1 MPTDLKK
8 QITAILS
15 GSLAMVLVLTFVFV
29 FFFLKGIRQTS
40 ADLVNIK
47 KELVLFQTK
56 LSGEED
62 LKENYQRIEPDL
74 ARIENSFVDPEVPV
88 DLIKFWEQTAS
99 ASGVYINIVPISS
112 SIDDK
117 DKKYVW
123 DYMNFRLNLFGSFS
137 YLLRFLEKT
146 EAGPYLIEIKDL
158 SIQKLND
165 SDLISKEYPGL
176 SANDIRAILTLK
188 VFIGSK

>member
-1 MPTDLKK
+1 MELKR
-8 QITAILS
+8 QITIILS
-15 GSLAMVLVLTFVFV
+15 GSLLAVLVLTFIFV
-29 FFFLKGIRQTS
+29 FFFLKGIRQAS

-47 KELVLFQTK
+47 KELVLFQAK

-62 LKENYQRIEPDL
+62 LKENYQKIEPDL
-74 ARIENSFVDPEVPV
+74 EKIENSFVNSEVPV
-88 DLIKFWEQTAS
+88 DLIKFWEQTAMN
-99 ASGVYINIVPISS
+99 SGVYINIAPISS
-112 SIDDK
+112 SADDK

-123 DYMNFRLNLFGSFS
+123 DYMNFRLSLFGSFS
-137 YLLRFLEKT
+137 NLLRFLERI

-165 SDLISKEYPGL
+165 SDLVSKEYPGL

-188 VFIGSK
+188 VFTASK